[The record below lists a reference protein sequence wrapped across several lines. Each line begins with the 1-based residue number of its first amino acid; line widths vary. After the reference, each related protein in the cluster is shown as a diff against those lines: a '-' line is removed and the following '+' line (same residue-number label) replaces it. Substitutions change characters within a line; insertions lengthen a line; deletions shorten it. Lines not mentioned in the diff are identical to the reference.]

1 MVLCRKYFYLLIFV
15 LLHFSLIGQS
25 PGIPATDYDGN
36 IYSSV
41 IIGNQTWLTEN
52 LNSLHYCDGTDIPDV
67 VAYNNDENLANIY
80 GRLYTWDAAMNGSTD
95 VSSRGACPCGW
106 HVPSDEE
113 WKELE
118 NFLGGATIVGGK
130 MKEIGTTYW
139 KTPNTGADNSSG
151 LSFLP
156 GGEYDAHYNPNKFSL
171 INEYAVLWTSTEVNS
186 LKARERYLAYN
197 DAKSS
202 IYDWYKTMKYSIRC
216 VKDTFTTAIDNNS
229 GSIPVS
235 FKLNQNHPNPF
246 NPTTMIEYN
255 LPISEEIN
263 ISVYNAMG
271 KKIRELYS
279 GKQTAGTHNILFS
292 GTDLS
297 SGYYFYKLESANRS
311 LVKSCLLLK

>member
-1 MVLCRKYFYLLIFV
+1 MVRIRLLLYLLGIII
-15 LLHFSLIGQS
+15 LLQFNVVAQT

-41 IIGNQTWLTEN
+41 IIGSQTWLTEN

-67 VAYNNDENLANIY
+67 VAYNNNENLANIY

-118 NFLGGATIVGGK
+118 NFLGGATIAGGK
-130 MKEIGTTYW
+130 MKEIGTTHW
-139 KTPNTGADNSSG
+139 KTPNTEADNSSG

-156 GGEYDAHYNPNKFSL
+156 GGEFDSRLNPPDFNL
-171 INEYAVLWTSTEVNS
+171 INDYAVLWTSTEVS
-186 LKARERYLAYN
+186 LVKARERYLSYN
-197 DAKSS
+197 DAKCSTF
-202 IYDWYKTMKYSIRC
+202 DWYKSLKYSIRC
-216 VKDTFTTAIDNNS
+216 IKDTNTTAINDDDTKP
-229 GSIPVS
+229 IRVA
-235 FKLNQNHPNPF
+235 LNQNHPNPF

-263 ISVYNAMG
+263 ISVYNAIG
-271 KKIRELYS
+271 RKIRELYS

-292 GTDLS
+292 GTNLS
-297 SGYYFYKLESANRS
+297 SGHYFYKLESANHS
-311 LVKSCLLLK
+311 IVKSCLLLK